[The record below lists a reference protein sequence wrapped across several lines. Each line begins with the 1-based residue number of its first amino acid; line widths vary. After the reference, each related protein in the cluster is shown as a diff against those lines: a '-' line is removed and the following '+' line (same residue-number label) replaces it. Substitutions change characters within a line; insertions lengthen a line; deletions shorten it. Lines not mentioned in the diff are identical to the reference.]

1 MRVHPGDRLNG
12 IGWAL
17 AGVLLLAAGC
27 GGGGGSPRA
36 IRSAACDDPTAGVV
50 ITDETNY
57 TLSNDFTIQ
66 VSRLKDNT
74 DLIFDWSAITRDF
87 FGKALEPSADIDI
100 FLVSLWALT
109 PDEIRAALKKDD
121 LPLTSNS
128 GVITT
133 FPDGTFT
140 SQHLLGFDELGNPLP
155 PDLLMARFN
164 TSDPNYQYP
173 QDHFT
178 FLAMASSGTEV
189 GKGPRMLALFNIDAA
204 ATETELHLTN
214 ESTKLSYSVDLLRAA
229 PMQVPVATPALTLD
243 WSQMTKNAIGN
254 PYNYYQITSAAVAH
268 FAGKSLADL
277 EPEFL
282 QLEDIADGWWE
293 GPVLAG
299 NTINLG
305 TLADKNGAP
314 FPGIDGDGVWMAAL
328 FCTNCNNPA
337 PWSITVL
344 QPCRS
349 AGPARRAVIGGLLVR
364 QHG

>member
-1 MRVHPGDRLNG
+1 MNAT
-12 IGWAL
+12 GWML
-17 AGVLLLAAGC
+17 AAVLLLAPGC
-27 GGGGGSPRA
+27 GGGTSSPRA
-36 IRSAACDDPTAGVV
+36 IRSAACDDPTANVV

-66 VSRLKDNT
+66 LSRLKDNT
-74 DLIFDWSAITRDF
+74 DLIFDWSQVTRDF
-87 FGKALEPSADIDI
+87 FGKSLEPAADIDI

-109 PDEIRAALKKDD
+109 PAEIRAALKADD

-178 FLAMASSGTEV
+178 FLAMASTGTEV

-214 ESTKLSYSVDLLRAA
+214 DSTKLSYSVDLQRAA
-229 PMQVPVATPALTLD
+229 PMEVPAETPALTID
-243 WSQMTKNAIGN
+243 WSRMTKNAIGN

-277 EPEFL
+277 ESQFL
-282 QLEDIADGWWE
+282 LLEDTADGWWE

-299 NTINLG
+299 NSISLG
-305 TLADKNGAP
+305 ALVDKNGAA
-314 FPGIDGDGVWMAAL
+314 FPGIDAEGVWMAAL

-344 QPCRS
+344 EPCR
-349 AGPARRAVIGGLLVR
+349 
-364 QHG
+364 